1 MKYTNTNVRK
11 VQKHIIER
19 MDDQN
24 VLITGGLG
32 FIGSNLA
39 HHMVKLGANV
49 TIYDALL
56 PTYGGNLANIKEI
69 KDEIV
74 DVRADMR
81 DFDSLKEQVKDQD
94 VIFHCAAQVSHIESM
109 SDPWTDIDINCRGT
123 INLLEAARRFND
135 DVKIVYAGTRSQVGK
150 MEYSPIDE
158 KHPEFPT
165 DIYSSNK
172 SIAEK
177 YHLIY
182 HRAYGIP
189 TTSLRISNT
198 YGPRAQ
204 IRQKGY
210 GIINYFIRM
219 AILNEVITVYEP
231 GTQTRDCIHVDD
243 VVDAMILA
251 AQSKKAD
258 GEVFFV
264 GSGRDV
270 MLIDLVKIIIKIA
283 GNGMWK
289 FVPWPSERKSIEVG
303 DVALSIEKIQRVLG
317 WYPKTTLEEG
327 LEKTYKWIETKL
339 REDKNQEAIHLAK
352 PKQKLQA

>member
-1 MKYTNTNVRK
+1 MQGYKIK
-11 VQKHIIER
+11 R
-19 MDDQN
+19 MDDRN

-39 HHMVKLGANV
+39 HRLVELGANV

-56 PTYGGNLANIKEI
+56 PRYGGNFANIEEI
-69 KDEIV
+69 KDKIV
-74 DVRADMR
+74 DIRGDIR
-81 DFDSLKEQVKDQD
+81 DFDQLKEHVKDQD
-94 VIFHCAAQVSHIESM
+94 IIFNCAAQVSHIESM
-109 SDPWTDIDINCRGT
+109 NDPYADIDINCRGT

-135 DVKIVYAGTRSQVGK
+135 DVKIVYTGTRSQVGK

-158 KHPEFPT
+158 RHPEFPT
-165 DIYSSNK
+165 DIYSANK
-172 SIAEK
+172 SVAEK

-182 HRAYGIP
+182 NTAYGIP

-204 IRQKGY
+204 IKQKGY

-231 GTQTRDCIHVDD
+231 GTQTRDCIYVDD
-243 VVDAMILA
+243 VVDSMILA
-251 AQSKKAD
+251 AQSDKAN

-264 GSGRDV
+264 GSSKEI
-270 MLIDLVKIIIKIA
+270 MFIDLVKLIIKIA
-283 GNGMWK
+283 DSGKWK

-303 DVALSIEKIQRVLG
+303 DISLSIEKIQRLLG
-317 WYPKTTLEEG
+317 WRPKTSLEEG
-327 LEKTYKWIETKL
+327 LKKTIVYY
-339 REDKNQEAIHLAK
+339 RDRIHQYL
-352 PKQKLQA
+352 